1 MGALSADGQATPMP
15 QATIGPDIHQPFNV
29 HLNAFAKIAFD
40 LALRVNNA
48 SNSTQFVFA
57 QITDSSFL
65 VHLSLKKDPIRARTS
80 NSVNVRESNLRT
92 LVRRKVYTC
101 YTSHSLVF
109 SKLNEPDYP
118 D

>member
-1 MGALSADGQATPMP
+1 MLAKRQMLTSRICHLTSAFLLLTGRLFLGDGSASRSLSGAGVRMGALSADGQATSMP

-57 QITDSSFL
+57 QITDSSF
-65 VHLSLKKDPIRARTS
+65 
-80 NSVNVRESNLRT
+80 
-92 LVRRKVYTC
+92 
-101 YTSHSLVF
+101 
-109 SKLNEPDYP
+109 
-118 D
+118 